1 MNKLKTYS
9 MKKTFLLSLLLTL
22 LGTISAWAQ
31 FNPEAGKM
39 YALKENTSGLYLDI
53 QTLGIKDG
61 NRNTNNISLNDKPC
75 IIFFEKGGTTGTWKI
90 KNANG
95 QYVYHVAG
103 DGHWNPEIG
112 TSSSDWTVIA
122 LNNGAY
128 TLAREDGKLI
138 NVDSAEVVHGLF
150 EMQGEVDSAQIAS
163 LYMDDQ
169 SIMPL
174 VLESGKIQIVIDN
187 ARSYVKGTPL
197 NDKLY
202 DFVAKKNSLE
212 NRAYELERSESRM
225 IMDGK
230 SSDEIEAEITK
241 ARESLSNE
249 MDGLVKGFISDNYE
263 NVLGPGVFMMLCNS
277 FPYPVLT
284 PVIEE
289 IVDQAPEC
297 FKNDSFVQEYMKVA
311 RSNKK

>member
-1 MNKLKTYS
+1 M
-9 MKKTFLLSLLLTL
+9 
-22 LGTISAWAQ
+22 
-31 FNPEAGKM
+31 
-39 YALKENTSGLYLDI
+39 
-53 QTLGIKDG
+53 
-61 NRNTNNISLNDKPC
+61 
-75 IIFFEKGGTTGTWKI
+75 
-90 KNANG
+90 
-95 QYVYHVAG
+95 
-103 DGHWNPEIG
+103 
-112 TSSSDWTVIA
+112 
-122 LNNGAY
+122 
-128 TLAREDGKLI
+128 
-138 NVDSAEVVHGLF
+138 
-150 EMQGEVDSAQIAS
+150 
-163 LYMDDQ
+163 
-169 SIMPL
+169 
-174 VLESGKIQIVIDN
+174 
-187 ARSYVKGTPL
+187 
-197 NDKLY
+197 
-202 DFVAKKNSLE
+202 E

-241 ARESLSNE
+241 ARDSLSSE